1 MWGILSHEDNWAG
14 PERKWPGSVMGCLR
28 ERKRKPTLE
37 IRELLRLNKAHCI
50 QAIVIDELSKK
61 SYLQH
66 LQPCDGTGSN
76 SSHQFGCDR
85 PWLHFCSYQSSCRI
99 CPLKNKTNCSL
110 CFMSNFQ
117 LKISKHKPNSH
128 IFLQRVI
135 AYIVLFKLW
144 FFFNDCYPLENRACE
159 MDHPWKL
166 FIEKDKVHRDFLWK
180 T

>member
-1 MWGILSHEDNWAG
+1 
-14 PERKWPGSVMGCLR
+14 MGCLR

-76 SSHQFGCDR
+76 SSHQFGYDR

-144 FFFNDCYPLENRACE
+144 FFFLIIAKHLKIEFVRWIILGNCSLKRTR
-159 MDHPWKL
+159 
-166 FIEKDKVHRDFLWK
+166 FIETSYGRLSHRWSRTLWLIIYHGQRWDKC
-180 T
+180 